1 MSNKVVT
8 VTLQTDTKQTDKKLD
23 KVNKSL
29 KKTEKQAKETSGA
42 MSSAFNAL
50 PASIQGLI
58 GQVKNLGTSFK
69 AIAVGAGV
77 GAIAGL
83 GTLFVTATRK
93 GAEFAKQ
100 MSTLEAVS
108 GASAIEMEKMAESAK
123 QLGASTQFTAK
134 QVGEL
139 QSEFAKM
146 GFSTDQILASTEA
159 TLALAASMEVG
170 LASAATLAGSTVN
183 AFGLQAEDTQRV
195 VDVLAESTS
204 SSALD
209 FSSLTEALKNAAPAA
224 KATNRSV
231 EETTALL
238 GVLANNGIKGSRAGT
253 ALTATFIELNKKGI
267 TLEQALAEIGQSS
280 DKLGTAIDL
289 AGTIGGKALSTL
301 AGKEGDIKQLQFTLE
316 NSAGAAQRMAE
327 VRLDNLAGDT
337 TKLSSAWEGF
347 LLSIEDGE
355 GIFNSIARGIVQ
367 ATTALLN
374 FITPTTKLSEQLEK
388 ERIELFKTE
397 AELDRLDEKMQDT
410 TLSEEELKVVQNDRI
425 KIIQDLKKE
434 YPDLLKDIKAEEVST
449 KDLKK
454 AIDDVNKSLINKI
467 LIQEKEEEITEQAEE
482 SAEELADL
490 LEKEAEA
497 RDYVAKLTAEYSKLG
512 IEFQETDPV
521 KFQEEL
527 NKVREREVKLLQEG
541 NGENKLKRNQLSQLS
556 KEQNNLFFK
565 IKAVNKAEAD
575 YQEEVEKGNTLLKEK
590 DEILKRLGITQDEE
604 IKKTKEGSEANNN
617 EIESTISL
625 IKIQEDLLEQAK
637 QMPESTESELVAKNR
652 KIETINKEI
661 KRLKSLGVEQKKQ
674 QKNSVKEI
682 EVTNELNKKLLEQI
696 EIKEDLV
703 DFDLEEEE
711 PVLETEN
718 LAKTEKAIK
727 FQTLVKIR
735 GIEDEIEQ
743 ERQLR
748 LQQLEWN
755 RENIIKESILD
766 GTYTSAQKIA
776 IEKDYQ
782 QKKQK
787 IEEEAENKR
796 REREQEIRQ
805 RNITFTTETLSEV
818 SNIIG
823 GFAQLNQEK
832 FDTLNENVIAEQE
845 RLSQQILD
853 NEALTNEQKRNEIA
867 RMNAVK
873 QKELDD
879 NNKRAEKAFKV
890 QKAASIAQALATTYL
905 TAVQAYQSQFVPIP
919 DPSSPIRG
927 GIAAGVAIASGLL
940 NVAQIRRQKFE
951 AASFSPVQIP
961 SSSIS
966 GGAGGDGG
974 VSPTVAPSFN
984 IVGQSGINQIASA
997 LSNQPLQAYVV
1008 AGDVTTAQQLQNNT
1022 ITQATF

>member
-42 MSSAFNAL
+42 MQSAFNRL
-50 PASIQGLI
+50 PASVQGLI

-83 GTLFVTATRK
+83 GSLFVTATRK

-108 GASAIEMEKMAESAK
+108 GASALEMEKMADSAK
-123 QLGASTQFTAK
+123 KLGASTQFTAK

-146 GFSTDQILASTEA
+146 GFSTNQILDSTEA

-183 AFGLQAEDTQRV
+183 AFGLQAKDTQRV

-289 AGTIGGKALSTL
+289 AGVLGGKALSTL
-301 AGKEGDIKQLQFTLE
+301 AGKEKDIKQLQFTLE
-316 NSAGAAQRMAE
+316 NSAGAAQNMAE

-410 TLSEEELKVVQNDRI
+410 SLSEEELKVVQNDRI

-454 AIDDVNKSLINKI
+454 AIDEVNKSLINKI
-467 LIQEKEEEITEQAEE
+467 LIQEKEEEIMEQAEE
-482 SAEELADL
+482 SAEELNDL
-490 LEKEAEA
+490 LEKEAET
-497 RDYVAKLTAEYSKLG
+497 RDFVAKLQAEYTKLG
-512 IEFQETDPV
+512 LEFQETDPV
-521 KFQEEL
+521 KFQKEL
-527 NKVREREVKLLQEG
+527 NDVLEREKQLLREG
-541 NGENKLKRNQLSQLS
+541 NGENKLKIGQISELAK
-556 KEQNNLFFK
+556 KENDLLFK

-575 YQEEVEKGNTLLKEK
+575 YQEEVEKGNVLLSEK

-604 IKKTKEGSEANNN
+604 IEKTKEGNDLIDG
-617 EIESTISL
+617 EIESNISL
-625 IKIQEDLLEQAK
+625 IKIQEDLLEQAQ
-637 QMPESTESELVAKNR
+637 QMPESTEEELKAKNK
-652 KIETINKEI
+652 KINLINKEI
-661 KRLKSLGVEQKKQ
+661 RRLKSLGVEQG
-674 QKNSVKEI
+674 KEI
-682 EVTNELNKKLLEQI
+682 KHVNKLNEKLLEQI

-703 DFDLEEEE
+703 GFDLEEEE
-711 PVLETEN
+711 PILETEN
-718 LAKTEKAIK
+718 LARTEKAIK
-727 FQTLVKIR
+727 FQTLVKLR

-743 ERQLR
+743 ERQIR
-748 LQQLEWN
+748 LQQLAWN
-755 RENIIKESILD
+755 KENIEKQSILD
-766 GTYTSAQKIA
+766 KTYTKAQQIA
-776 IEKDYQ
+776 IEKDYARQ
-782 QKKQK
+782 VDE
-787 IEEEAENKR
+787 INEEAANKQR
-796 REREQEIRQ
+796 DRDEAIRQ
-805 RNITFTTETLSEV
+805 RNLDFTAQALSEV

-823 GFAQLNQEK
+823 GFAQMNQDK
-832 FDTLNENVIAEQE
+832 FDALNENVIAEQE
-845 RLSQQILD
+845 RLSQQILN
-853 NEALTNEQKRNEIA
+853 NESLTNAQKEQEIA

-873 QKELDD
+873 QKELDQ

-890 QKAASIAQALATTYL
+890 QKAASIAQALATTYM
-905 TAVQAYQSQFVPIP
+905 TAVQAYQSQFMPIP

-927 GIAAGVAIASGLL
+927 GIAAGIAVASGLL
-940 NVAQIRRQKFE
+940 NVAQISKQKFE

-961 SSSIS
+961 SQTAAS
-966 GGAGGDGG
+966 GTGGGGG
-974 VSPTVAPSFN
+974 VSQTQAPSFN
-984 IVGQSGINQIASA
+984 IVGASGVNQIASA